1 MMIKQAKDVSS
12 ILLKVL
18 LAIVFLI
25 GMPLVLLYEHLF
37 TDIYK
42 INEDKNETDRTS

>member
-1 MMIKQAKDVSS
+1 MIKQAKDVSS
-12 ILLKVL
+12 ILFKVL
-18 LAIVFLI
+18 LAVVFLV

>member
-12 ILLKVL
+12 ILFKVL
-18 LAIVFLI
+18 LAVVFLV